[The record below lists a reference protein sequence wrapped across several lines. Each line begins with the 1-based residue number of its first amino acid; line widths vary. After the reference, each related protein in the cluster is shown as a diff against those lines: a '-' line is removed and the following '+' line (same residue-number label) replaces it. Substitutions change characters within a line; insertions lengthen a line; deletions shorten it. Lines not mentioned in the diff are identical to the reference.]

1 MKFLHQEC
9 GQALKQPP
17 QGNSHGTEL
26 AEIQEAS
33 GLWAQRYDLTFGLT
47 CVEPG
52 VGLDD
57 PYGSLPTQ
65 DIL

>member
-33 GLWAQRYDLTFGLT
+33 GQWSQRYDLTFG
-47 CVEPG
+47 
-52 VGLDD
+52 
-57 PYGSLPTQ
+57 
-65 DIL
+65 